1 MTQKNAALE
10 EARAQITRELD
21 IARALQIAILP
32 SRFPDAVGCL
42 GAARMLPATT
52 MGGDFYDFIE
62 LSDGRVG
69 LVRADVSGKGVPAA
83 FFMAVARTNL
93 RNLATRVAGPS
104 ACLTETN
111 EVLCQQNPMDLFVTV
126 FYGVYDPTTGVLT
139 YSNGGHNP
147 PYVRRVDGTVEALGG
162 AGGLVLGML
171 PGSHYPEHRITLRA
185 GDRLVLFTDGIT
197 EAFDVENRAYG
208 EAALVEVIARAGAGS
223 AADLVAAIFDSVAAF
238 AGAAKQSDDITL
250 SVLECNAVE
259 NA

>member
-1 MTQKNAALE
+1 
-10 EARAQITRELD
+10 
-21 IARALQIAILP
+21 
-32 SRFPDAVGCL
+32 
-42 GAARMLPATT
+42 
-52 MGGDFYDFIE
+52 
-62 LSDGRVG
+62 
-69 LVRADVSGKGVPAA
+69 
-83 FFMAVARTNL
+83 
-93 RNLATRVAGPS
+93 
-104 ACLTETN
+104 
-111 EVLCQQNPMDLFVTV
+111 
-126 FYGVYDPTTGVLT
+126 
-139 YSNGGHNP
+139 
-147 PYVRRVDGTVEALGG
+147 
-162 AGGLVLGML
+162 ML